1 MQLLSALIVIL
12 MFLPVLAVLSSMP
25 FLTRE
30 TISFGVSVSA
40 EQYHSELLRRM
51 RKQYAAI
58 SSAIYAVL
66 LLSCSISLLSLDG
79 KGQNVVM
86 GLFIGAAVATSAIM
100 NLIYYFRM
108 KKLRPSLSV
117 VPAQKS
123 ILTVDTGFRRQKLI
137 WSNKWFL
144 IHLAIIVISAIFVLA
159 NYNRIPDQ
167 VPMRFDY
174 DGKVLSSAAKS
185 YRTVLFPN
193 IMQVIMTGIF
203 FLVNWSIQKSKQQ
216 LHAGN
221 PEQSALQN
229 AAFRRRWSAFTVL
242 SGLAMVLMFSFI
254 QLNMLDAQNTQIV
267 MLLSILMPL
276 FIVLSAIILSFVT
289 GQGGSRIKLPEQT
302 DADSHA
308 APPNDDRYWKLGAI
322 YYNPQDPSIF
332 VEKRMGI
339 GWTLNF
345 ARPAGWIILIGI
357 LAVILL
363 ASFLPF
369 I

>member
-1 MQLLSALIVIL
+1 MQLLSALIAIL
-12 MFLPVLAVLSSMP
+12 MFLPVLAVLSFMP

-30 TISFGVSVSA
+30 TVSFGVSVSA
-40 EQYHSELLRRM
+40 AQYHSEPLRRM

-58 SSAIYAVL
+58 SIAIYAIL
-66 LLSCSISLLSLDG
+66 LLTCSIGLLSLDG
-79 KGQNVVM
+79 NEQNLIM
-86 GLFIGAAVATSAIM
+86 SLFIGIAIVISIAM

-108 KKLRPSLSV
+108 KKLRPTLSLA
-117 VPAQKS
+117 PAQKS
-123 ILTVDTGFRRQKLI
+123 ILAVDTGFRRQKLT
-137 WSNKWFL
+137 WSNGWFL
-144 IHLAIIVISAIFVLA
+144 IHFAIIAISTIIVLA

-167 VPMRFDY
+167 VAMRFDF

-185 YRTVLFPN
+185 YRTVLLPN
-193 IMQVIMTGIF
+193 LMQVIMTAIF

-216 LHAGN
+216 LHVGN

-242 SGLAMVLMFSFI
+242 SGLAMVLMFSFT
-254 QLNMLDAQNTQIV
+254 QLNMLNPQNTQMV

-289 GQGGSRIKLPEQT
+289 GQGGSRIKIPEHT
-302 DADSHA
+302 DAGSDA
-308 APPNDDRYWKLGAI
+308 APPNDDLYWKLGAF

-357 LAVILL
+357 LAVILF

-369 I
+369 M